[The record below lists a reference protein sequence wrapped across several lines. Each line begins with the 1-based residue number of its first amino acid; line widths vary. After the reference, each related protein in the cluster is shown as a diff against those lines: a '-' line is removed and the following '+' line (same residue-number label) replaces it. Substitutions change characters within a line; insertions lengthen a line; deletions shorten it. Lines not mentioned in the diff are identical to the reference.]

1 MKQALQKKIRPKLFK
16 KNHFKLEFCHF
27 IFNSKKFTIR
37 MNEKFESEKCVLTYL
52 KRKQF
57 FGTIFQILFVKNNIY
72 FCLYIKK
79 TTGI

>member
-1 MKQALQKKIRPKLFK
+1 
-16 KNHFKLEFCHF
+16 
-27 IFNSKKFTIR
+27 

-79 TTGI
+79 QQKSNGSIFLKQIIYCFKN

>member
-1 MKQALQKKIRPKLFK
+1 
-16 KNHFKLEFCHF
+16 
-27 IFNSKKFTIR
+27 
-37 MNEKFESEKCVLTYL
+37 MNEKFESKNCVLTYL

>member
-1 MKQALQKKIRPKLFK
+1 
-16 KNHFKLEFCHF
+16 
-27 IFNSKKFTIR
+27 

-72 FCLYIKK
+72 FCLCIKK